1 MMLRKL
7 AVAGVAGGVVGLVL
21 VAPAH
26 ADTTGSSAKAPAACS
41 FGKPTKFSKVVE
53 LKRGSVH
60 AGTKWHPN
68 GSVTGRYEKWHKS
81 QEGEGYYAP
90 YGKAKTRY
98 FAAKPVVCL
107 IGHDKQGRLTLH
119 KASRTQLR
127 ATVNKRYTWRDFGLV
142 YNKQG
147 RVTKLVQ
154 IYHP

>member
-7 AVAGVAGGVVGLVL
+7 AVAGLAGGAMGLVL

-26 ADTTGSSAKAPAACS
+26 ADTAQSAKAACS
-41 FGKPTKFSKVVE
+41 FGQVKFSRVVY
-53 LKRGSVH
+53 LKKGSVH
-60 AGTKWHPN
+60 KGTKRHPA
-68 GSVTGRYEKWHKS
+68 GWVTGRYEKWHKS
-81 QEGEGYYAP
+81 QEDDGYYAP
-90 YGKAKTRY
+90 YGKAHTKF

-119 KASRTQLR
+119 KASRPQLR

-142 YNKQG
+142 LNKQG
-147 RVTKLVQ
+147 RIAKIVQ